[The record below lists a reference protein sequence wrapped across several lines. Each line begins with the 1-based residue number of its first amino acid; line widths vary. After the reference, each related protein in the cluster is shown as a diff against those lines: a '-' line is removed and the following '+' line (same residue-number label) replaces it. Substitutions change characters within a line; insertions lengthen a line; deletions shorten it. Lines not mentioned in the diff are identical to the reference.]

1 MFFISKSSQRTS
13 MAARTSM
20 CTARAVASARKS
32 RKAAFVQNRIRL
44 LERRIEIDIH
54 APSFIAVGEIE
65 GHQELRCGS
74 GDETGAI
81 TCVKTVPAEVAG
93 LGGDLSRV
101 DKETPVEFTPDAI
114 SVFEPETKCAF
125 VAESVVFKSAQ
136 RFPRSNHRHV
146 EKRDPAA
153 ALFLIGFGHT
163 SESDHLVTVLAYR
176 KEPLEVELVF
186 PIGKV
191 SLADCFVETHLRKFQ
206 ASTSR
211 PVRVVPGVMFDR

>member
-32 RKAAFVQNRIRL
+32 RKASFVRNRIRL

-65 GHQELRCGS
+65 GHQELPCRS

-93 LGGDLSRV
+93 FGGDLSRV
-101 DKETPVEFTPDAI
+101 DEETPVECAPDAI
-114 SVFEPETKCAF
+114 SNRQSLPCRLLRGDSPPQIPGRHESPCAGRPGCC
-125 VAESVVFKSAQ
+125 V
-136 RFPRSNHRHV
+136 RSIAKWHAYWHR
-146 EKRDPAA
+146 
-153 ALFLIGFGHT
+153 
-163 SESDHLVTVLAYR
+163 
-176 KEPLEVELVF
+176 
-186 PIGKV
+186 
-191 SLADCFVETHLRKFQ
+191 
-206 ASTSR
+206 
-211 PVRVVPGVMFDR
+211 